1 MVWSERWPVPHR
13 SLNILL
19 PRHELLSAKFQS
31 PTPNRRTACAVAL
44 VNVHSCIELIF
55 SSANISFND
64 RSNPVLA
71 KKAPQIV
78 ASAAGG

>member
-1 MVWSERWPVPHR
+1 MSQR

-31 PTPNRRTACAVAL
+31 PAPNTRITCVVVL
-44 VNVHSCIELIF
+44 VNAHSCIELIF
-55 SSANISFND
+55 RSANISFND

-71 KKAPQIV
+71 RNARQI
-78 ASAAGG
+78 AESAAGG